1 MRKYYLIVAWF
12 LVIAWMGTIFYLS
25 HQPANTSSELSS
37 GITQIVVGIIET
49 IIPFI
54 EIDLDVWHF
63 LIRKSAHF
71 IAYFL
76 LGIFIVHALIV
87 SRMQVFQSGLL
98 AIIISLLY
106 AISDEIHQL
115 YIPGRSGEVR
125 DVIIDTLGAST
136 GVLLFVLCVLVF
148 ERRQQKK
155 RKTDNFIG

>member
-76 LGIFIVHALIV
+76 LGVFIVHALIV
-87 SRMQVFQSGLL
+87 SRVHVFLGGLL
-98 AIIISLLY
+98 AIIISLLF
-106 AISDEIHQL
+106 AISDQFHFFSI
-115 YIPGRSGEVR
+115 
-125 DVIIDTLGAST
+125 
-136 GVLLFVLCVLVF
+136 
-148 ERRQQKK
+148 
-155 RKTDNFIG
+155 